1 VKHGDLS
8 SGAATKESDSPSP
21 FSSIA
26 QIPWSLSHVTSVI
39 TCLFS
44 SLSHMRCSC
53 LLGLVLWF
61 CDLLV
66 ILPLPIC
73 VKVLALNLKP
83 RPHGLLFLLDGAAK
97 QQGWA

>member
-1 VKHGDLS
+1 
-8 SGAATKESDSPSP
+8 
-21 FSSIA
+21 
-26 QIPWSLSHVTSVI
+26 
-39 TCLFS
+39 
-44 SLSHMRCSC
+44 MRCSC